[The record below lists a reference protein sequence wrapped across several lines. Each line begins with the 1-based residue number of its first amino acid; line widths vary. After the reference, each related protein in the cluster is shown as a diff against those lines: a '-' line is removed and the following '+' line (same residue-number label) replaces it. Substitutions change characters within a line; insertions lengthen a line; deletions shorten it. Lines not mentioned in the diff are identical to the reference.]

1 MSYKLDSTTIA
12 PEIFDLPEMNN
23 TKRSKKGKKSK
34 GKGPAT
40 VAAVPGSS
48 QESQDSQ
55 TLQPSEPKQTGPSPI
70 LPESDFWK
78 KPPGFCDVTLKDALA
93 PIKRDGVEI
102 PTAINESHVIR
113 YAAAE
118 IERINKTYREVKRE
132 NNIDEDSMEGMSW
145 YLGQEDSERRQAAAK
160 RAKYAGNRKG
170 KATGKVATLSQL
182 RAAAAAA
189 KMASNEQ
196 DGPSAVPPK
205 NIGKHAAPQN
215 AQSKPASR
223 HQPIPIDSGSDSESE
238 YHDADCECGCVSAS
252 DCSECEG
259 EEEETYQRHA
269 AAQTS
274 SSKRPSLAGRSSSEA
289 ESNDEYKGSECG
301 CEGEY
306 CDSDCDF
313 YPAEFYSSEVYFE
326 IVRSNAAARAPASA
340 STPPGGSTLILPPA
354 DRNDLVKRRLSSCMP
369 IAEEYERSVRAE
381 DSLLSDKAQ
390 AALRRS
396 DRLRATEGRGL
407 FNTLDDK
414 HPPSSSPVPTLST
427 SRHELDVGA
436 YSPAAKRRRPA
447 SQDHYGP
454 IYARRS
460 SGERHFRPTTLG
472 QLALNP
478 GGPAECNFEYTPP
491 TIKPWSTIESYQAE
505 KVATPA
511 PTPEDKTRRGI
522 EEIERQRMFLQTL
535 LADHK
540 KMEGETEEIL
550 SRSPSSASSSQDRSS
565 PVATSPPGPNFED
578 NDVLV
583 VRRPSMP
590 YAELNFTDS
599 NVDVTRRP
607 SLPDFDT
614 ASVEALNF
622 ADYDSDSD
630 PWMFIQQATARD
642 IMRSE
647 RAGAEPPVEMLA
659 RLQKSSRR
667 EAFGLWRERLRS
679 RQAESEAAGETRVP
693 PPAILP
699 PMRTS
704 LPSRPRANQKT
715 YTAKKKDAF
724 SGDQAGISAKDRAT
738 AMKLQLEAVMGSP
751 SLEALV
757 EEQTSRA
764 CGSKQPASG
773 SITQAERNR
782 ASSRARAVL
791 EAHFQAQIQDQVQ
804 SESRASSSQQ
814 SPTES
819 NSTDEN
825 SRAARQEFAIRALAL
840 ETARDF
846 CAESERLEEQA
857 FAEVRELALQARESG
872 RFRPLRRAPT
882 PVHLNQRGGGA
893 EISKI
898 LAASV
903 PKTPGDF
910 YGDHVPIEDKKKRIA
925 EINEEIRVLS
935 SAVGPSLSSLRR
947 DGAEL
952 SKKLGAS
959 VPKITPPDFYA
970 RAPVEDKRKRIAD
983 INEEIRIL
991 SAEAAK
997 EARELASVGR
1007 AQLVAAGIDPKRIA
1021 SIQAKYSECHLAHP
1035 SNHVHAT
1042 TAKGLRRKQKPY
1054 RTPEE
1059 LFDLRWEGWTNL
1071 NEEEEK
1077 VKAQWEE
1084 DMRRKRNF
1092 KECPLAWRAKRVE
1105 ERSRTTF
1112 GCLLCVEG
1120 HLATF

>member
-34 GKGPAT
+34 GTGKGPAT
-40 VAAVPGSS
+40 APAPPGSS
-48 QESQDSQ
+48 QEPQASQSS
-55 TLQPSEPKQTGPSPI
+55 QPSEPKQTGPSPI

-78 KPPGFCDVTLKDALA
+78 KPPEFCDVTLKDALA

-102 PTAINESHVIR
+102 PTVINESHVIR

-118 IERINKTYREVKRE
+118 IERINKTYREVKKE

-170 KATGKVATLSQL
+170 KANGKVATLSQL

-196 DGPSAVPPK
+196 AGPSTLPPK
-205 NIGKHAAPQN
+205 NTGKHAAPQN
-215 AQSKPASR
+215 AQPNPASR

-252 DCSECEG
+252 ECSECNDSED
-259 EEEETYQRHA
+259 EEEETQERDA

-274 SSKRPSLAGRSSSEA
+274 SSTRPSLPETSSE
-289 ESNDEYKGSECG
+289 ESDSNDEYEGSECG

-326 IVRSNAAARAPASA
+326 VARSNAAAGASASA
-340 STPPGGSTLILPPA
+340 STLSGTQTRVLPPA
-354 DRNDLVKRRLSSCMP
+354 DRIDLVKRRLSSCMP
-369 IAEEYERSVRAE
+369 IGGESADSWVSDSVP
-381 DSLLSDKAQ
+381 S
-390 AALRRS
+390 ALRRS
-396 DRLRATEGRGL
+396 ARLRVTEGRGV
-407 FNTLDDK
+407 FNPLEDRGA
-414 HPPSSSPVPTLST
+414 PSSNPVATASN
-427 SRHELDVGA
+427 SRHELDVSTH
-436 YSPAAKRRRPA
+436 SPAAKRRRPA

-460 SGERHFRPTTLG
+460 SGERQLRPATLG

-478 GGPAECNFEYTPP
+478 GGPAEINFEYTPP
-491 TIKPWSTIESYQAE
+491 AIRPGSTIESYQAE
-505 KVATPA
+505 KAGSPA

-540 KMEGETEEIL
+540 KMEGQTEEIL
-550 SRSPSSASSSQDRSS
+550 SRSPSSASSSEDLSS
-565 PVATSPPGPNFED
+565 PVSTSPLGPIFED
-578 NDVLV
+578 DDVLV
-583 VRRPSMP
+583 VRRPSMSYP
-590 YAELNFTDS
+590 ELNITDP

-607 SLPDFDT
+607 SLPDFGT
-614 ASVEALNF
+614 ASAEALNF

-630 PWMFIQQATARD
+630 PWTFIQQATARD

-647 RAGAEPPVEMLA
+647 HAGAEPPVEMLA

-667 EAFGLWRERLRS
+667 EAFGLWRERLRF
-679 RQAESEAAGETRVP
+679 RQAEAAAETRTP
-693 PPAILP
+693 LPANLP

-704 LPSRPRANQKT
+704 LPSRPRVNQKT

-738 AMKLQLEAVMGSP
+738 AMKLQLEAVMGSS

-764 CGSKQPASG
+764 SSSKQPALA
-773 SITQAERNR
+773 SITQAERDR

-791 EAHFQAQIQDQVQ
+791 EAHFQARIQDQVQ
-804 SESRASSSQQ
+804 SEGRASSSQQ
-814 SPTES
+814 SSTDS

-825 SRAARQEFAIRALAL
+825 SQAARQESAIRALAL

-882 PVHLNQRGGGA
+882 PVPMSQRGGCA
-893 EISKI
+893 ELSKK

-903 PKTPGDF
+903 PKNPGDF
-910 YGDHVPIEDKKKRIA
+910 YGDQVPIEDKKKRID

-935 SAVGPSLSSLRR
+935 SSAGPSSQRG
-947 DGAEL
+947 DGTEL
-952 SKKLGAS
+952 YKKLAAS
-959 VPKITPPDFYA
+959 VPEITPADLYA
-970 RAPVEDKRKRIAD
+970 RVPVEDKKRRIAD

-991 SAEAAK
+991 SSEAAK
-997 EARELASVGR
+997 EARDLASVGR

-1021 SIQAKYSECHLAHP
+1021 SIQAKYSECHSAHP
-1035 SNHVHAT
+1035 SSHVHDAT
-1042 TAKGLRRKQKPY
+1042 ARNLRRKQKPY

-1059 LFDLRWEGWTNL
+1059 LFDLGWEGWTNL
-1071 NEEEEK
+1071 TEEEEK
-1077 VKAQWEE
+1077 VKSQWEE

-1105 ERSRTTF
+1105 GRSRTTF

>member
-23 TKRSKKGKKSK
+23 TKRSTKGKKSK
-34 GKGPAT
+34 GTGKGKGPAT
-40 VAAVPGSS
+40 APAPPGSS
-48 QESQDSQ
+48 QEPQVSQSSQ
-55 TLQPSEPKQTGPSPI
+55 LSEPKQTGPSPI

-118 IERINKTYREVKRE
+118 IERINKTYREVKKE
-132 NNIDEDSMEGMSW
+132 KNIDEDSMEGMSW

-170 KATGKVATLSQL
+170 KANGKVATLSQL

-189 KMASNEQ
+189 KVASNEQ
-196 DGPSAVPPK
+196 GGPSTVPPK
-205 NIGKHAAPQN
+205 NTGMHATPQN

-252 DCSECEG
+252 ECSECNES
-259 EEEETYQRHA
+259 EDEEETQERDA

-274 SSKRPSLAGRSSSEA
+274 SPRRPSLPGTSSE
-289 ESNDEYKGSECG
+289 ETDSNNGYEGSECG

-326 IVRSNAAARAPASA
+326 VARSNAAAGTSASASA
-340 STPPGGSTLILPPA
+340 STPSGTQTRILPPT
-354 DRNDLVKRRLSSCMP
+354 DRIDLVKRRLSSCMP
-369 IAEEYERSVRAE
+369 IAEGSADSSVS
-381 DSLLSDKAQ
+381 DTVSL
-390 AALRRS
+390 ALRRS
-396 DRLRATEGRGL
+396 ARLRATEGRGVSNPL
-407 FNTLDDK
+407 EDRCA
-414 HPPSSSPVPTLST
+414 PSSDPVATALT
-427 SRHELDVGA
+427 SRHELDVGTH
-436 YSPAAKRRRPA
+436 SPVAKRRRPA

-460 SGERHFRPTTLG
+460 SGERQLRPATLG

-478 GGPAECNFEYTPP
+478 GGPAEIHFEYTPP
-491 TIKPWSTIESYQAE
+491 AIRPGSTLESYQAE
-505 KVATPA
+505 KAGSTA
-511 PTPEDKTRRGI
+511 PSPEDKTRRGI

-540 KMEGETEEIL
+540 KMEGQTEEIL
-550 SRSPSSASSSQDRSS
+550 SRSPSSASSSQNLFS
-565 PVATSPPGPNFED
+565 PVATSSPGPNFED
-578 NDVLV
+578 DDVLV

-590 YAELNFTDS
+590 YPDLDITDP

-607 SLPDFDT
+607 SLPDFNT
-614 ASVEALNF
+614 ASIEALNF

-630 PWMFIQQATARD
+630 PWTFIQQATARD

-647 RAGAEPPVEMLA
+647 HAGAEPPVEMLA

-679 RQAESEAAGETRVP
+679 RQAEAATETRTP
-693 PPAILP
+693 LPANLP

-704 LPSRPRANQKT
+704 LPSRPRANQRT

-764 CGSKQPASG
+764 SSSKQPALA
-773 SITQAERNR
+773 SITQAERDR

-791 EAHFQAQIQDQVQ
+791 EAHFQARIQGQVR
-804 SESRASSSQQ
+804 SESRASPSQQ
-814 SPTES
+814 SSIGSHT
-819 NSTDEN
+819 TDEN
-825 SRAARQEFAIRALAL
+825 SQAARQEAAIRALAL

-882 PVHLNQRGGGA
+882 PVPMTQRGGGA
-893 EISKI
+893 ELSKK
-898 LAASV
+898 LAASF
-903 PKTPGDF
+903 PKSAGDF
-910 YGDHVPIEDKKKRIA
+910 YGDHVPIEDKKKRIV

-935 SAVGPSLSSLRR
+935 SGADLSSQRG

-952 SKKLGAS
+952 SKKLTAS
-959 VPKITPPDFYA
+959 VPKITPADFYA
-970 RAPVEDKRKRIAD
+970 HVPIEDKKKRIAD

-991 SAEAAK
+991 SSEAAK

-1021 SIQAKYSECHLAHP
+1021 SIQAKYSECHSAHP
-1035 SNHVHAT
+1035 YSHVHAA
-1042 TAKGLRRKQKPY
+1042 TARNLRRKQKPY
-1054 RTPEE
+1054 RTPDE
-1059 LFDLRWEGWTNL
+1059 LFDLGWEGWTNL
-1071 NEEEEK
+1071 TEEEEK
-1077 VKAQWEE
+1077 VKSQWEE

-1092 KECPLAWRAKRVE
+1092 KDCPLAWRAKRVE

>member
-1 MSYKLDSTTIA
+1 MSYKLDSSTIA

-34 GKGPAT
+34 AKAKGKGPAT
-40 VAAVPGSS
+40 AAAAPEFS
-48 QESQDSQ
+48 QETQDSQ
-55 TLQPSEPKQTGPSPI
+55 SSQPSEPRQTGPSPI

-118 IERINKTYREVKRE
+118 IERINKTYREVKKE

-170 KATGKVATLSQL
+170 KANGKVATLSQL

-196 DGPSAVPPK
+196 AGPSTVPPK
-205 NIGKHAAPQN
+205 NTGKQGAPQN
-215 AQSKPASR
+215 APPKPASR

-252 DCSECEG
+252 ECSECNES
-259 EEEETYQRHA
+259 EDEEETQERDA
-269 AAQTS
+269 AAQASVPGTS
-274 SSKRPSLAGRSSSEA
+274 SG
-289 ESNDEYKGSECG
+289 ESDSNGEYEGSECG

-326 IVRSNAAARAPASA
+326 VARSDAAAGASAAA
-340 STPPGGSTLILPPA
+340 STPSGTQTRILPPA
-354 DRNDLVKRRLSSCMP
+354 DRIDLVRRRLSSCVP
-369 IAEEYERSVRAE
+369 IAEESV
-381 DSLLSDKAQ
+381 DSSGSDTVPS
-390 AALRRS
+390 ALRRS
-396 DRLRATEGRGL
+396 ARLRATEGRGV
-407 FNTLDDK
+407 FNPLEDRCA
-414 HPPSSSPVPTLST
+414 PSSNPVTTTST
-427 SRHELDVGA
+427 SRHELDVSTH
-436 YSPAAKRRRPA
+436 SPAAKRRRPA

-460 SGERHFRPTTLG
+460 SGERQLRPTTLG

-478 GGPAECNFEYTPP
+478 GGPAEINFEYTTPAIRP
-491 TIKPWSTIESYQAE
+491 GSTMESYQAE
-505 KVATPA
+505 KAGSPA

-540 KMEGETEEIL
+540 KMEGQTEEIL
-550 SRSPSSASSSQDRSS
+550 SRSSSSASSSQDLSS
-565 PVATSPPGPNFED
+565 PVAISPPGPNFED
-578 NDVLV
+578 DDVLV
-583 VRRPSMP
+583 VRRPAMP
-590 YAELNFTDS
+590 YPELNITDP

-614 ASVEALNF
+614 VSMEALNF

-630 PWMFIQQATARD
+630 PWTFIQQATARD

-679 RQAESEAAGETRVP
+679 RQAEAATERRTP
-693 PPAILP
+693 LPANLP

-715 YTAKKKDAF
+715 YTTKKKDAF

-764 CGSKQPASG
+764 SGSMQPASA

-782 ASSRARAVL
+782 ASSRARAIL

-804 SESRASSSQQ
+804 SESRASSTRQ
-814 SPTES
+814 SSTDS
-819 NSTDEN
+819 NSTDGN
-825 SRAARQEFAIRALAL
+825 SQAARQEFAIRALAL

-882 PVHLNQRGGGA
+882 PVPLSQRGGGA
-893 EISKI
+893 ELSKK

-903 PKTPGDF
+903 PKNPGDF
-910 YGDHVPIEDKKKRIA
+910 YGDHVPIEDKKRRIA

-935 SAVGPSLSSLRR
+935 GAGV
-947 DGAEL
+947 AEL
-952 SKKLGAS
+952 SKVLAAS
-959 VPKITPPDFYA
+959 VPEITPAHFYA
-970 RAPVEDKRKRIAD
+970 RAPAEDKKKRIAD

-991 SAEAAK
+991 SSEAAK

-1021 SIQAKYSECHLAHP
+1021 SIQAKYSECHSAHP
-1035 SNHVHAT
+1035 SSHVHAA
-1042 TAKGLRRKQKPY
+1042 TARNLRRKQKPY

-1059 LFDLRWEGWTNL
+1059 LFDLGWEGWTNL
-1071 NEEEEK
+1071 TEEEEVIK
-1077 VKAQWEE
+1077 KQWED

>member
-23 TKRSKKGKKSK
+23 TKRSKKGTKSK
-34 GKGPAT
+34 GTSKGPAT
-40 VAAVPGSS
+40 APALPGSS
-48 QESQDSQ
+48 QEPQASQSS
-55 TLQPSEPKQTGPSPI
+55 QPSEPKQTGPSPI

-118 IERINKTYREVKRE
+118 IERINKTYREVKEE

-145 YLGQEDSERRQAAAK
+145 YLGQEDSGRRQAAAK

-170 KATGKVATLSQL
+170 KANGKVATLSQL

-196 DGPSAVPPK
+196 AGPSTVPPK
-205 NIGKHAAPQN
+205 NTGKHAAPQN
-215 AQSKPASR
+215 AQPKPASR

-252 DCSECEG
+252 ECSECNESED
-259 EEEETYQRHA
+259 EEEETQERDG

-274 SSKRPSLAGRSSSEA
+274 SPRGPSLPGASSE
-289 ESNDEYKGSECG
+289 ESDSNDEYEGSECG

-326 IVRSNAAARAPASA
+326 VAGSNAAAGASASA
-340 STPPGGSTLILPPA
+340 STPSSTQTRILPPA
-354 DRNDLVKRRLSSCMP
+354 DRIDLVKRRLSSCMP
-369 IAEEYERSVRAE
+369 IAEESADSSV
-381 DSLLSDKAQ
+381 SDTVSS
-390 AALRRS
+390 ALRRS
-396 DRLRATEGRGL
+396 ARLRATEGRGA
-407 FNTLDDK
+407 FK
-414 HPPSSSPVPTLST
+414 PSEERCAPSSNTVATAST
-427 SRHELDVGA
+427 SRHELDVSTH
-436 YSPAAKRRRPA
+436 SPAAKRRRPA

-460 SGERHFRPTTLG
+460 SGERQLRPATLG

-478 GGPAECNFEYTPP
+478 GGPAEINFEYTPP
-491 TIKPWSTIESYQAE
+491 AIRPGSTIESYQAE
-505 KVATPA
+505 KAGS
-511 PTPEDKTRRGI
+511 PTPTAEDKTRRGI

-540 KMEGETEEIL
+540 KMEGQTEEIL
-550 SRSPSSASSSQDRSS
+550 SRSPSSASSSQDLSS
-565 PVATSPPGPNFED
+565 PVATSPPRPNFED
-578 NDVLV
+578 DDVLV

-590 YAELNFTDS
+590 YPEPNITDP

-607 SLPDFDT
+607 SLPDFGT

-630 PWMFIQQATARD
+630 PWTFIQQATARD

-647 RAGAEPPVEMLA
+647 HAGAEPPVEMLA

-679 RQAESEAAGETRVP
+679 RQAEAATETRAP
-693 PPAILP
+693 LPANLP

-704 LPSRPRANQKT
+704 LPSRPRINQKT

-724 SGDQAGISAKDRAT
+724 SGNQTGISAKDRAT

-764 CGSKQPASG
+764 SSSKQPALA
-773 SITQAERNR
+773 SISQADRDR

-791 EAHFQAQIQDQVQ
+791 EAHFQARIQDQVQ
-804 SESRASSSQQ
+804 SESRTFSSQQ
-814 SPTES
+814 SSTDS
-819 NSTDEN
+819 NSTDK
-825 SRAARQEFAIRALAL
+825 SSQAARQESAIRALAL

-882 PVHLNQRGGGA
+882 PVPMSQRGGGA
-893 EISKI
+893 ELSKK

-903 PKTPGDF
+903 PKNAGDF

-925 EINEEIRVLS
+925 EINAEIRVLS
-935 SAVGPSLSSLRR
+935 SGAGPSSQRG

-952 SKKLGAS
+952 AKKLAAS
-959 VPKITPPDFYA
+959 VPKITPADFYA
-970 RAPVEDKRKRIAD
+970 RIPVEDKKKRIAD

-991 SAEAAK
+991 SSEAAK

-1021 SIQAKYSECHLAHP
+1021 SIQAKYSECPSAHP
-1035 SNHVHAT
+1035 YSHVHAAT
-1042 TAKGLRRKQKPY
+1042 PRNLRRKQKQY

-1059 LFDLRWEGWTNL
+1059 LFDLGWEGWTNL
-1071 NEEEEK
+1071 TEEEEK
-1077 VKAQWEE
+1077 VKSQWEE

-1092 KECPLAWRAKRVE
+1092 KECPLAWRAKEVE

-1112 GCLLCVEG
+1112 GCLLCTKG